1 MAGRRLTQG
10 ETLREKTY
18 QNGMPVIEV
27 RTVGD
32 VVQTEASEW
41 SRMFP
46 EFFEVPLVVIQISQM
61 LGHLVR
67 IRVNAEIDDRCDASY
82 LSLQAAANHRCRQR
96 CANHHWTP

>member
-27 RTVGD
+27 RTVD
-32 VVQTEASEW
+32 DIVQTEASEW

-46 EFFEVPLVVIQISQM
+46 EFFEVPLVVIQMLQM
-61 LGHLVR
+61 IGHLVR
-67 IRVNAEIDDRCDASY
+67 MVVPTPRPNKLMIVVTHLISHY
-82 LSLQAAANHRCRQR
+82 NHRCRQR